1 MSSVM
6 KGAAV
11 GALAGL
17 AIPVAGISGLATA
30 GLGLSMLLA
39 LFDVG
44 PAKMPY
50 ASLWQLLTSGTMLA
64 LVIAGAIFA
73 VSFRF
78 LAKLQ
83 LKSKALVAKIN
94 ASEGLALDA
103 GHLLGY
109 PSPGFLVF
117 DPQNRKVA
125 VCSLIDDSYRIH
137 DYAWV
142 ISWQVTWRES
152 QSMEMGG
159 GTRKVN
165 ATGMSV
171 PTFERTV
178 QLKDFAIE
186 LTVADPNQPLL
197 KFPMSRKATH
207 VWTARLAAFFN

>member
-1 MSSVM
+1 
-6 KGAAV
+6 
-11 GALAGL
+11 
-17 AIPVAGISGLATA
+17 
-30 GLGLSMLLA
+30 
-39 LFDVG
+39 
-44 PAKMPY
+44 
-50 ASLWQLLTSGTMLA
+50 
-64 LVIAGAIFA
+64 
-73 VSFRF
+73 
-78 LAKLQ
+78 
-83 LKSKALVAKIN
+83 
-94 ASEGLALDA
+94 
-103 GHLLGY
+103 
-109 PSPGFLVF
+109 VF

>member
-1 MSSVM
+1 MSSLM

-17 AIPVAGISGLATA
+17 AIPVAGLSGLATA
-30 GLGLSMLLA
+30 GLGLAMLLA

-50 ASLWQLLTSGTMLA
+50 ASVWQLLTSGTMLA
-64 LVIAGAIFA
+64 LIIAAAIFTVA
-73 VSFRF
+73 FRF

-83 LKSKALVAKIN
+83 VQSKALVARIN

-137 DYAWV
+137 DYSWV
-142 ISWQVTWRES
+142 ISWRVTWRES
-152 QSMEMGG
+152 ESMEMGG
-159 GTRKVN
+159 GTRPVN
-165 ATGMSV
+165 GTGMSA
-171 PTFERTV
+171 PSFERTV
-178 QLKDFAIE
+178 RLKDFAIE

>member
-1 MSSVM
+1 
-6 KGAAV
+6 
-11 GALAGL
+11 
-17 AIPVAGISGLATA
+17 
-30 GLGLSMLLA
+30 
-39 LFDVG
+39 
-44 PAKMPY
+44 
-50 ASLWQLLTSGTMLA
+50 
-64 LVIAGAIFA
+64 
-73 VSFRF
+73 
-78 LAKLQ
+78 
-83 LKSKALVAKIN
+83 
-94 ASEGLALDA
+94 
-103 GHLLGY
+103 
-109 PSPGFLVF
+109 VF

-165 ATGMSV
+165 ATGMSA

-178 QLKDFAIE
+178 
-186 LTVADPNQPLL
+186 TDPNQPLL